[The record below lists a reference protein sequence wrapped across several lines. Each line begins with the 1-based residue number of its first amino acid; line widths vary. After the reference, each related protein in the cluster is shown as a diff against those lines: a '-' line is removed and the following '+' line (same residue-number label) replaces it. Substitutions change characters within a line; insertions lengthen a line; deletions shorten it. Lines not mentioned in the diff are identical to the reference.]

1 MDTCSTIQ
9 STMSKLLTQHLPL
22 IQFIASAKPK
32 QAIALL
38 KILNPEQI
46 KVLSEISENTIKGRV
61 DLSDSDKARLRKYRV
76 FLTQL
81 ASKRKSLS
89 SKKNL
94 LVRGVRALTLLLDIV
109 LPVVERL
116 TSVGL
121 SRS

>member
-1 MDTCSTIQ
+1 
-9 STMSKLLTQHLPL
+9 MSKLLTQHLPL
-22 IQFIASAKPK
+22 IKFIASAKPK
-32 QAIALL
+32 QVIALL

-61 DLSDSDKARLRKYRV
+61 DLSDADKAQLRKYRV